1 MPIGATRIVDA
12 RIGHYGLVGYTDDE
26 MHRISTSSFISG
38 SGISP
43 LVRGEYEPRRMPNG
57 ITYLFAAGAVVLPF
71 LGLIALVLAVRGIR
85 QERERAW
92 LALVIAVVA
101 TALGVLAWATLMPSS
116 APVTP
121 QFLG

>member
-1 MPIGATRIVDA
+1 
-12 RIGHYGLVGYTDDE
+12 VGYSDDE

-43 LVRGEYEPRRMPNG
+43 LVRGSYRPREMPNG
-57 ITYLFAAGAVVLPF
+57 ITYLFAVGAVLLPF
-71 LGLIALVLAVRGIR
+71 LGLIAIVLAIRGIR

-92 LALVIAVVA
+92 LRLVVAVVA
-101 TALGVLAWATLMPSS
+101 TALGVLAWVAFLPSS

-121 QFLG
+121 RYVG